1 MELKEIIENINVG
14 DSNIGDLHLKDKVT
28 KEIIDQAEQQIIS
41 WAIDKLKITPML
53 LKNRPGELHW
63 GIYLGKTKE
72 EAIEKLKE
80 LLSEEVEN
88 EKSSNNNNL

>member
-1 MELKEIIENINVG
+1 MKEL
-14 DSNIGDLHLKDKVT
+14 
-28 KEIIDQAEQQIIS
+28 
-41 WAIDKLKITPML
+41 ITPIL

-80 LLSEEVEN
+80 LLPPDTLTNFCFAPRQVAPGLHKKEP
-88 EKSSNNNNL
+88 KKLPQIPTNNMNTFQAVWEYLKKQKEAIG